1 MKKFAFSIL
10 IVCVVHACNSFK
22 PSSNGSKASFVKIF
36 VKGHDSLLCFAGPH
50 RYRSLQGHD
59 DITMDYT
66 YLKVRGARNHV
77 VCNFSL
83 VSNEPSSIG
92 DTVFINTDDG
102 TTIIA
107 KLNLF
112 FAEGYGRKKYLYRYS
127 FETTDL
133 SFRSWMLSKTPMIK
147 LSGKTF
153 SAGRKYG
160 KHADLIYRNILFDAF

>member
-10 IVCVVHACNSFK
+10 VACVVHACTSFK
-22 PSSNGSKASFVKIF
+22 PSSNGGNASFVKIF
-36 VKGHDSLLCFAGPH
+36 VKGPDSLLCFAGPH
-50 RYRSLQGHD
+50 KYRLVQGHD
-59 DITMDYT
+59 EITMDYT
-66 YLKVRGARNHV
+66 YLKVRGARNRV

-83 VSNEPSSIG
+83 VSKKSSFLG
-92 DTVFINTDDG
+92 DTVYVNTDDG

-133 SFRSWMLSKTPMIK
+133 SFRSWMLSKKPIIQI
-147 LSGKTF
+147 SGKTF
-153 SAGRKYG
+153 SAGRKWG